1 MLKEKDYAFRIV
13 KAMNRFDRAYMKN
26 PGYTTKNGYQLI
38 LLYALEDGIPR
49 TQKDISE
56 ECLIPRTTVNSIV
69 KKYEKEGYIELKHV
83 AGTRREME
91 ICLTESG
98 KQYAK
103 ATLSVVH
110 QAEQKAFSE
119 TFKEFSPDFVDA
131 YERLAENMEK
141 AFEQTGDQLNE
152 KKY

>member
-1 MLKEKDYAFRIV
+1 MSKEQEYAFRIV

-26 PGYTTKNGYQLI
+26 PGYTTANGYQLI
-38 LLYALEDGIPR
+38 ILYALEDGIPR

-56 ECLIPRTTVNSIV
+56 ECMIPRTTVNSIV

-103 ATLSVVH
+103 TILAVVH
-110 QAEQKAFSE
+110 KAEHKAFSE
-119 TFKEFSPDFVDA
+119 TLKEFSPDFIEA

-141 AFEQTGDQLNE
+141 AFEGENQ
-152 KKY
+152 